1 MARAKNKKICVI
13 CGASFFDPPSGG
25 KTTCSPACRSKRAAN
40 ARRSLTGDQKIR
52 WSPVSKAAR
61 RADPAVLE
69 QMAEIQPAG
78 RQAAARNPENQRG
91 PQNRESMVWT
101 IFAPDSDEP
110 IVITNLRDWARRNYN
125 LFEPGSDDI
134 EASARR
140 IAAGFQAI
148 QQTLSGKR
156 GSSSRQR
163 GATSYKGW
171 TMRSLPRNKE
181 E

>member
-1 MARAKNKKICVI
+1 
-13 CGASFFDPPSGG
+13 
-25 KTTCSPACRSKRAAN
+25 
-40 ARRSLTGDQKIR
+40 
-52 WSPVSKAAR
+52 
-61 RADPAVLE
+61 
-69 QMAEIQPAG
+69 
-78 RQAAARNPENQRG
+78 
-91 PQNRESMVWT
+91 MVWT
-101 IFAPDSDEP
+101 IFAPGSDEP

-156 GSSSRQR
+156 GGSGRQR

-171 TMRSLPRNKE
+171 TMRSLPKTKE
-181 E
+181 ERKNEEI